1 MEIQSVLDQLD
12 QLFAQKKL
20 AEVEPFLTGR
30 LQEALEEG
38 DAGSALTLMN
48 ELAGFYRS
56 VSQPEKSLE
65 AAEQA
70 LSAVSLMKLSGTAPH
85 ATTLLNAATAYRAA
99 GDLTR
104 ALSLYQE
111 AFQIFRSLGV
121 EKEYPMAGLLNNM
134 SQVYQ
139 TLNRHNDAIFCLN
152 QAMEILTALSDAE
165 VEIATTHSNL
175 ALSLLSIG
183 QAEEAKRHLEQAIAL
198 FESQPGPRDAH
209 YGAALAAL
217 AELSYRTGDFSGAVD
232 FYERALA
239 EIRESFGENNDY
251 RITEKNLELAK
262 KAWEEN
268 QKK

>member
-1 MEIQSVLDQLD
+1 
-12 QLFAQKKL
+12 
-20 AEVEPFLTGR
+20 
-30 LQEALEEG
+30 
-38 DAGSALTLMN
+38 
-48 ELAGFYRS
+48 
-56 VSQPEKSLE
+56 
-65 AAEQA
+65 
-70 LSAVSLMKLSGTAPH
+70 
-85 ATTLLNAATAYRAA
+85 
-99 GDLTR
+99 
-104 ALSLYQE
+104 
-111 AFQIFRSLGV
+111 
-121 EKEYPMAGLLNNM
+121 MAGLLNNM

-175 ALSLLSIG
+175 ALSLLSMG
-183 QAEEAKRHLEQAIAL
+183 QAEEAKKHLEQAIAL